1 MLQFTCL
8 RYKNGPCHERNGA
21 TGEPKKLEQKSQR
34 IIKVS
39 GINCTFRNADHWGKK
54 AAKWPPLEWSTG
66 EWGRPS
72 FSKNSPPFYSDIIKV
87 ISIMWKGTQKY
98 TTDCSSSSRNCS
110 RALHQKLPLFA
121 WGKTSLRCD
130 ELIFFVWPIRSH
142 GEKHVKM
149 SLMHLRMC
157 KKVLPTID
165 RLTRSCFSF
174 EL

>member
-1 MLQFTCL
+1 MQIIEAKKQQSSHHLNEVL
-8 RYKNGPCHERNGA
+8 ERR
-21 TGEPKKLEQKSQR
+21 EQR
-34 IIKVS
+34 
-39 GINCTFRNADHWGKK
+39 GC
-54 AAKWPPLEWSTG
+54 
-66 EWGRPS
+66 PS
-72 FSKNSPPFYSDIIKV
+72 FSKKNSPPFYSDIIKV

-121 WGKTSLRCD
+121 WGKTSLRCN

-165 RLTRSCFSF
+165 RLTRSCFFLLNYSILSQTKLYILEFGKPLLLFIYHYDRRRHGLTSF
-174 EL
+174 FL